1 MSFYSVWKAIL
12 IRMMCVNR
20 DSMIA
25 EEPPLYDDPEMET
38 WFRKV
43 CHMCTKVP
51 TPEPRSGGI

>member
-43 CHMCTKVP
+43 CHM
-51 TPEPRSGGI
+51 